1 MPANAND
8 QCYVYYI
15 SDATCTD
22 PYRHGYIGIT
32 SNETSRRSA
41 HRRSGRFPADFIWA
55 ILFKGTRQECAVVE
69 KRFRPDRGI
78 GWNND
83 RGGGRW
89 RAKRQPD
96 DLATHQVT
104 R

>member
-41 HRRSGRFPADFIWA
+41 HRRSDVSRLNSHEA

-69 KRFRPDRGI
+69 KPF
-78 GWNND
+78 
-83 RGGGRW
+83 
-89 RAKRQPD
+89 
-96 DLATHQVT
+96 
-104 R
+104 

>member
-83 RGGGRW
+83 RGGRW

-96 DLATHQVT
+96 DRQPIK
-104 R
+104 